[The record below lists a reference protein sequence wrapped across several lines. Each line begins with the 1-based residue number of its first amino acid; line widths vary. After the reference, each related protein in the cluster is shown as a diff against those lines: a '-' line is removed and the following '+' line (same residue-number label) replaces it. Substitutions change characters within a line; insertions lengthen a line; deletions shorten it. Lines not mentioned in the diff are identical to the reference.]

1 MLDQQTF
8 EKLCKYDWEKIILD
22 LTLYASDRL
31 MALKF
36 AKVKL
41 PLAQEPSD
49 YAKEAVKLL
58 FDEKRIWNPDTDPD
72 LLNFLKYSVVK
83 SLIYNERTS
92 AAVKK
97 RVEARVQPKGNE
109 DTDEDL
115 DFSDIVASK
124 DPTVDSI
131 LIEQQTLEN
140 IRFALRDDDE
150 AMLVFEELIKSNKPR
165 EIADDLG
172 ITIEEVRN
180 ILKRIRRKATGA
192 IK

>member
-58 FDEKRIWNPDTDPD
+58 FDERRIWNPDTDPD

-92 AAVKK
+92 AGVRK
-97 RVEARVQPKGNE
+97 RVEAKVQPKGDE
-109 DTDEDL
+109 ETDDEL

-124 DPTVDSI
+124 DPTADSL
-131 LIEQQTLEN
+131 LIEQQTLES

-192 IK
+192 IN